1 MFISGAEDK
10 HGYLWDRHYGVCL
23 AKFPHIDVVNSV
35 AFNPRDPEMLVT
47 TSDDYTV
54 KVWRSRSKVKEL
66 GLEDRNFPQVVSH
79 QLNTMKVQV
88 QFHDGLHGICS
99 GQSGNGAGFFHSAS
113 VFLCQ
118 LSCYECSALIFHQ
131 GLAQYATLAPHM

>member
-66 GLEDRNFPQVVSH
+66 GLEDRNFPQVVGN
-79 QLNTMKVQV
+79 QLNTLKAQV
-88 QFHDGLHGICS
+88 QFHDGLHGICG
-99 GQSGNGAGFFHSAS
+99 GQSATGEDLSEHIGFP
-113 VFLCQ
+113 
-118 LSCYECSALIFHQ
+118 LSTDVYSFTHHTN
-131 GLAQYATLAPHM
+131 AT

>member
-54 KVWRSRSKVKEL
+54 KVWRSRNKVKQL
-66 GLEDRNFPQVVSH
+66 GLEDCNFPR
-79 QLNTMKVQV
+79 
-88 QFHDGLHGICS
+88 GLEVRRKTRCRHRSNIPPS
-99 GQSGNGAGFFHSAS
+99 S
-113 VFLCQ
+113 
-118 LSCYECSALIFHQ
+118 
-131 GLAQYATLAPHM
+131 

>member
-1 MFISGAEDK
+1 
-10 HGYLWDRHYGVCL
+10 VCL

-66 GLEDRNFPQVVSH
+66 GLEDRNFPQVVSN
-79 QLNTMKVQV
+79 QLYTLKARV
-88 QFHDGLHGICS
+88 QFHDGLHRIC
-99 GQSGNGAGFFHSAS
+99 GG
-113 VFLCQ
+113 
-118 LSCYECSALIFHQ
+118 
-131 GLAQYATLAPHM
+131 

>member
-1 MFISGAEDK
+1 MFVSGAEDK

-66 GLEDRNFPQVVSH
+66 GLEDCNLP
-79 QLNTMKVQV
+79 T
-88 QFHDGLHGICS
+88 GLEVRRKTRLRS
-99 GQSGNGAGFFHSAS
+99 RSDMS
-113 VFLCQ
+113 V
-118 LSCYECSALIFHQ
+118 
-131 GLAQYATLAPHM
+131 